1 MSYEDDPELEA
12 RLRRVAAD
20 PQPDAPA
27 SLFRAVDRV
36 AHGEGTRGADGL
48 EPARARLVGGGQ
60 SVRRGPSGLRQI
72 GAVTA
77 LAAVL
82 LIAISAAG
90 LFVATRGPSTTASWT
105 LRPDAGQGQWT
116 GLQWHDITPT
126 AGGLARPQFF
136 TTAAA
141 GSGVVRWRGGYAALG
156 GDFKLW
162 LSTDGITWKGS
173 SGGPTFPAAVAV
185 GDGLLVAGMA
195 NGGSKAGLWLTEDGA
210 TWVPASVPFDVAEVS
225 DLVAGEP
232 GVVAV
237 TTGAGD
243 PPGPSEIYFTTDAQT
258 WTRASL
264 PADLASAYR
273 VTVSRFIDGFV
284 AVGLVSDPNGEV
296 VYSSGAGAERHYSY
310 RSWRSRDG
318 LTWTAYDPAL
328 PATAV
333 SSNEQPWALMQLGK
347 VGAGNGL
354 IHSTDGGLTWLVDN
368 DSFPGSLSSDQ
379 TASNGSRIVMA
390 AELGEVFYLSE
401 GDGHW
406 TQLQQGGDVGS
417 LPADGQLV
425 LLPNGV
431 LWIAADRVYFGQGL
445 AGVAPEG
452 SLGPPTTP
460 SPGPTLP
467 YPTSTPAA
475 EATATASPGP
485 TMTATGFTTPGR

>member
-1 MSYEDDPELEA
+1 MRYQDDPELEV

-27 SLFRAVDRV
+27 SLFHALDRV
-36 AHGEGTRGADGL
+36 TRGEGTLEADGL
-48 EPARARLVGGGQ
+48 ELARVRPVGGRQ

-72 GAVTA
+72 GVLAA
-77 LAAVL
+77 LAAALV
-82 LIAISAAG
+82 IAISAAG
-90 LFVATRGPSTTASWT
+90 LLVATHGPATTASWT

-116 GLQWHDITPT
+116 GLQWHDITAT
-126 AGGLARPQFF
+126 AGRLARPQSF

-141 GSGVVRWRGGYAALG
+141 GSGVVRWRGGYAAMG
-156 GDFKLW
+156 SDFKLW
-162 LSTDGITWKGS
+162 LSTDGITWKSS
-173 SGGPTFPAAVAV
+173 SGGPTLPAAVAI

-195 NGGSKAGLWLTEDGA
+195 NDGSKAGLWLTKDGA
-210 TWVPASVPFDVAEVS
+210 TWVPASAPFDVAEVS
-225 DLVAGEP
+225 GLAAGDP

-237 TTGAGD
+237 MTSMAAD

-258 WTRASL
+258 WSRASL
-264 PADLASAYR
+264 PADLASAYQ

-284 AVGLVSDPNGEV
+284 AVGLVSDPNGAEG
-296 VYSSGAGAERHYSY
+296 YSSGAGPERHYSY

-328 PATAV
+328 PAAAV
-333 SSNEQPWALMQLGK
+333 TSNAPPWVLMQLGK

-354 IHSTDGGLTWLVDN
+354 IHSTDGGATWLLDN
-368 DSFPGSLSSDQ
+368 DSLPGSLSGNQ
-379 TASNGSRIVMA
+379 TASDGSRIIMA
-390 AELGEVFYLSE
+390 ADSGEVFYLSE

-417 LPADGQLV
+417 LPAGGRLV

-431 LWIAADRVYFGQGL
+431 LWTAADRVYFGQGL

-452 SLGPPTTP
+452 SLGPSTTP

-467 YPTSTPAA
+467 YPTSTPAP
-475 EATATASPGP
+475 EATATMSA
-485 TMTATGFTTPGR
+485 ARR